1 MYIVTPKTMFDKE
14 SVNFSL
20 QHVAVLDNTASRV
33 FRMNINEVLTAYSLN
48 INHWAILGLLKV
60 HKTFNLAELSEEL
73 KLDPPFV
80 TNLVK
85 DLKKL
90 GYIKIVPCSTD
101 KRCKL
106 IELTPKSKLIIPNIE
121 RLVERKAKK
130 LVRATD
136 QGIACFLRILKKV
149 IQNGQYV

>member
-1 MYIVTPKTMFDKE
+1 MFDKE

-33 FRMNINEVLTAYSLN
+33 FRMNINEVLSVYSLN

-80 TNLVK
+80 TNLIH

-90 GYIKIVPCSTD
+90 GYIKIVPCGHD
-101 KRCKL
+101 RRCKL
-106 IELTPKSKLIIPNIE
+106 IELMPKSKELIPNIE
-121 RLVERKAKK
+121 KLVEKKAKK
-130 LVRATD
+130 LVKATD
-136 QGIACFLRILKKV
+136 EEIACFLKILKKV
-149 IQNGQYV
+149 IQNGQYI